1 MVRNVPGKPRG
12 QIDQIFL
19 VRVAGCGAIAVSL
32 RPAEADLP
40 GGSDIDIA
48 AGEGK
53 PAHKKLRRR
62 ARNVV
67 SRRRLTLGP

>member
-1 MVRNVPGKPRG
+1 MPRLIG
-12 QIDQIFL
+12 QIFL
-19 VRVAGCGAIAVSL
+19 VRVAGCGAIAESL
-32 RPAEADLP
+32 RPAEANPP

-67 SRRRLTLGP
+67 SRRRLSLGP